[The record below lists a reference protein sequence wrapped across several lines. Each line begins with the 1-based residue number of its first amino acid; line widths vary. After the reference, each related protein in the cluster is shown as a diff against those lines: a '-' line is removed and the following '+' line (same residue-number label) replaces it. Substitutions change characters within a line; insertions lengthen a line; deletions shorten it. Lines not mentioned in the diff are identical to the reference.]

1 MPKKN
6 IAGLERAGA
15 LMNGDPLPLLDRLG
29 SPGLASLL
37 PELAAFQSLTGPSQ
51 PQLLEYLENYRDN
64 GLVAVEWPAVF
75 AAFRLASQGR
85 VRELLSLDL
94 EFQMPPDFAELA
106 RASLQTG
113 RMQLERLSP
122 LRDQRLL
129 QHYRKAV
136 QAGQAKGWHAVV
148 YGLFLSLY
156 SLPLRQGMLRYA
168 QIILRG
174 LLESAARHHHFSQVQ
189 VSQALDQLES
199 PLPSA
204 LETLLAHSSSSLI
217 VST

>member
-29 SPGLASLL
+29 SPGLATWLSEIAVLG
-37 PELAAFQSLTGPSQ
+37 PLTGPNQS
-51 PQLLEYLENYRDN
+51 QLLEYLEDYRDK
-64 GLVAVEWPAVF
+64 GLVAVEWPAVV
-75 AAFRLASQGR
+75 AAFRHASQGR

-94 EFQMPPDFAELA
+94 EFQMPPDFAALA

-156 SLPLRQGMLRYA
+156 SLPLRQGMLHYA

-174 LLESAARHHHFSQVQ
+174 LLESAARHHQFSQVQ

-199 PLPSA
+199 TLPSA
-204 LETLLAHSSSSLI
+204 LEILLAHSTPSLI